1 MASAPPS
8 PLPASALVSQHA
20 LSTSS
25 PVSTTL
31 SRAASNTT
39 AATTSSE
46 STRTAA
52 IGTPAAAGAPFSDRI
67 LAAEHRFTSLTQNI
81 AHFSPLKVQLDKHN
95 LAIERLESEVKKK
108 TALLQSCQGKLQV
121 KALAKRP
128 QSSRQGSHISLHG
141 SDDGETELLLV
152 QQQSAKETLES
163 LNGQLLAAKI
173 LHIGLTRQV
182 TQYFESRSN
191 LNSLLEEHP
200 SEDALE
206 RELAQISADIIKVKD
221 DFEKHRAAKN
231 EFKEVRRFVDIWNDA
246 VEKQVASNPT
256 KSFKKFVPFFGPKPP
271 SYTKIADLHM
281 TNARAFVPS
290 LQDIGNLS
298 DIKMDTIADTS
309 SELVIFTAKFKDAYN
324 SLSHTLEVL
333 HKKSRVLKK
342 KKNTC
347 LGRLFDERCK
357 IFSHE
362 LQAHYRNVGASLA
375 NGSQERDE
383 SRLPIHRQHVEGNAD
398 YSSEGSTLGHGSLG
412 HGSQE
417 FLLEPEELPSYFQH
431 EQEAASHRRTGSMG
445 SPARSSSAS
454 SSLSLHSPHPGYV
467 ESPPD
472 YVRNEPGPSL
482 SVAAGSSVDDEDA
495 LFRAYHQRYDTS
507 RRRQD
512 SDPRSR
518 VAMAQDTPPG
528 YDETYAV
535 VDPV

>member
-8 PLPASALVSQHA
+8 PLPASALVSQHT

-25 PVSTTL
+25 PASTTP

-39 AATTSSE
+39 ASTTTSSE
-46 STRTAA
+46 STTAA
-52 IGTPAAAGAPFSDRI
+52 TGAPGTTFSDRI

-95 LAIERLESEVKKK
+95 LTIERLESE
-108 TALLQSCQGKLQV
+108 G
-121 KALAKRP
+121 
-128 QSSRQGSHISLHG
+128 SRISLHG
-141 SDDGETELLLV
+141 SDDSATELLLI
-152 QQQSAKETLES
+152 QQQSTKEALES

-182 TQYFESRSN
+182 TQYFESRSD
-191 LNSLLEEHP
+191 LNNLLEDIFSGLTPEHP

-206 RELAQISADIIKVKD
+206 RELAQISADIITVKE

-231 EFKEVRRFVDIWNDA
+231 EFKEVRRYVDIWNDA

-271 SYTKIADLHM
+271 SYTKIADIHM
-281 TNARAFVPS
+281 TNARVFVPS
-290 LQDIGNLS
+290 LQDIGLLS

-309 SELVIFTAKFKDAYN
+309 SELIIYTAKFKDAYN
-324 SLSHTLEVL
+324 SVSHTLEVL
-333 HKKSRVLKK
+333 HKKSRVLKR
-342 KKNTC
+342 KKNAC
-347 LGRLFDERCK
+347 LERLFDERCR

-362 LQAHYRNVGASLA
+362 LQAHYRNIGASLA

-398 YSSEGSTLGHGSLG
+398 YSSEGSTLGHE
-412 HGSQE
+412 SQE

-431 EQEAASHRRTGSMG
+431 EHEASTSLHRRTGSTG

-472 YVRNEPGPSL
+472 YVRNEPGSSS
-482 SVAAGSSVDDEDA
+482 SVAIASTSVADDEDA

-512 SDPRSR
+512 SDPRTR
-518 VAMAQDTPPG
+518 GIALDTPPG